1 MQTLEEYNERLKV
14 FYETWHSHN
23 THYFPFGFFFDI
35 ERNPGSLFPL
45 RGEEALLWI
54 TSQAKKKEV
63 EVAPDYVQE
72 FVRTYPQAIG
82 TILGLWGIK
91 PNVSMMC
98 YQALELTAE
107 DGAKFKTCY
116 SRSLVETFKHYI
128 NYRNRF
134 GYVLRDR
141 THYLP
146 QPEEIRDEP
155 AIDDLASLLAEKKRS
170 YSVLNL
176 TGSKTICSRDVVQ
189 CLSPF
194 LSVRDLLRLA
204 RTCRGMYRYICTAEG
219 DPLWRNYGSLG
230 AVALYRMIQKIDQ
243 SQEALILRKALL
255 RNNPELYRLRYA

>member
-1 MQTLEEYNERLKV
+1 V
-14 FYETWHSHN
+14 
-23 THYFPFGFFFDI
+23 
-35 ERNPGSLFPL
+35 
-45 RGEEALLWI
+45 
-54 TSQAKKKEV
+54 
-63 EVAPDYVQE
+63 
-72 FVRTYPQAIG
+72 IG
-82 TILGLWGIK
+82 
-91 PNVSMMC
+91 
-98 YQALELTAE
+98 
-107 DGAKFKTCY
+107 
-116 SRSLVETFKHYI
+116 
-128 NYRNRF
+128 
-134 GYVLRDR
+134 
-141 THYLP
+141 P